1 MQCSTPVPIYSN
13 LGLFH
18 MRIEA
23 NFICKVH
30 KLEFDVTVFFKT
42 SPEFPFQ
49 RTNYVNQALA

>member
-1 MQCSTPVPIYSN
+1 
-13 LGLFH
+13 